1 MQKLKFKW
9 DININK
15 LLNGYFGS
23 LSNII
28 NNFREKFRVN
38 FKVNF
43 NKRTNSNLN
52 SYLKRVF
59 LFSFLVFSFL
69 FTGKVFGYDGGFNQ
83 GLSDAPTLDLSYEFD
98 ISEENLNRISFPH
111 HDITINTIS
120 DAQIKISGGSVY
132 VLPKDTKSITLFVT
146 PQEINMT
153 YLVTLNPKPSL
164 KAQDLKVSLSKN
176 QKLTLLRLKKRQSDN
191 FLGGSFENFGGLN
204 YNLDEFEDGN
214 ENEYGYEVS
223 DVNGLGLG
231 LGGKTQKTSNYYEEN
246 LALLVKE
253 YWHNLDLNNEVL
265 IKGGEEE
272 DSEILGELNLNFC
285 GSSLVETPISLTT
298 FKDLG
303 FILYDIFNPLPI
315 ATKVTC
321 QSDLNLGWSVLNTNE
336 VLPLEHTKLLV
347 IIDSKEIK

>member
-15 LLNGYFGS
+15 LLSGYFGS

-28 NNFREKFRVN
+28 NVFREKFRVN
-38 FKVNF
+38 FKLNF

-52 SYLKRVF
+52 SYLKMIF

-69 FTGKVFGYDGGFNQ
+69 FTGKVFGYDGGFIR
-83 GLSDAPTLDLSYEFD
+83 GFGDDTTLDLSYEFD

-132 VLPKDTKSITLFVT
+132 VLPKDPKSITLFVT
-146 PQEINMT
+146 PQEINIT

-164 KAQDLKVSLSKN
+164 KAQDLKVILSKN
-176 QKLTLLRLKKRQSDN
+176 QKLTLLRLKKHQSDR
-191 FLGGSFENFGGLN
+191 FLGGSLFGLN
-204 YNLDEFEDGN
+204 GSNYEDDEFED
-214 ENEYGYEVS
+214 ENEYGYEAL
-223 DVNGLGLG
+223 DGNGRGFNFA
-231 LGGKTQKTSNYYEEN
+231 GKTLKTSNSYEEN

-253 YWHNLDLNNEVL
+253 YWHNLDLNNEAL
-265 IKGGEEE
+265 IKGGIEE
-272 DSEILGELNLNFC
+272 DSDILVELNLNFC

-321 QSDLNLGWSVLNTNE
+321 QSDINLGWSVLNTNE